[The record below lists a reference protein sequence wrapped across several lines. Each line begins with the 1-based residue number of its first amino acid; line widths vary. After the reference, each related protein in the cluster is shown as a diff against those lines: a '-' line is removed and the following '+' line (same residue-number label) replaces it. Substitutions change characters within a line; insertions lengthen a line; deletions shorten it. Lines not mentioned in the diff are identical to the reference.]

1 MIILSLDE
9 KKGMLKVKIESDED
23 LWLLDLIISEND
35 VVYAQTTREIKSKTG
50 SKSKRLP
57 MFLGVRVKKTE
68 YHPFTNRLRI
78 TGIVIHGPE
87 EFGLHGHYHTL
98 SISPGYEVT
107 IVKEKGISKSM
118 LKKIKISEKMRFKV
132 AIASIDYEDFCLAIA
147 RAHGVKVISTK
158 AMQLPGKADA
168 AREKILEE
176 KVNSIANEIVETL
189 ISENIK
195 NIVVTGPGFLKGKL
209 AKTIKEVLKSKGV
222 SVNVIVGHSSTGG
235 IKGVFET
242 TKSETIRKVIKT
254 FELAEK
260 EKLFEEVMKN
270 LSLNTGKVA
279 LGINEVMKA
288 AELGAIEY
296 LLILDRTL
304 KDLASGLSE
313 VLEKIL
319 SNVEKYN
326 GKIKIYTIHHEAGIQ
341 LKALGGIAA
350 LLRYSLKYKEE

>member
-1 MIILSLDE
+1 
-9 KKGMLKVKIESDED
+9 
-23 LWLLDLIISEND
+23 
-35 VVYAQTTREIKSKTG
+35 
-50 SKSKRLP
+50 
-57 MFLGVRVKKTE
+57 
-68 YHPFTNRLRI
+68 
-78 TGIVIHGPE
+78 
-87 EFGLHGHYHTL
+87 
-98 SISPGYEVT
+98 
-107 IVKEKGISKSM
+107 
-118 LKKIKISEKMRFKV
+118 
-132 AIASIDYEDFCLAIA
+132 
-147 RAHGVKVISTK
+147 
-158 AMQLPGKADA
+158 MQLPGKADA

-195 NIVVTGPGFLKGKL
+195 NIVVSGPGFLKEKL
-209 AKTIKEVLKSKGV
+209 AKTIKEILKLKGV

-235 IKGVFET
+235 VKGVFET
-242 TKSETIRKVIKT
+242 TKSETIRKVIKA

-296 LLILDRTL
+296 LLVLDRTL
-304 KDLASGLSE
+304 KDLASGSSG

-326 GKIKIYTIHHEAGIQ
+326 GKIPNKKEVLIKLPGVKEYTANAMLIFSYNYDLPLVDTNTLRLIKRLFGLNKTLPPHNQQITNI
-341 LKALGGIAA
+341 IA
-350 LLRYSLKYKEE
+350 SLIPKGKSKEFNLAMLDLASTVCTAKNPKCHLCPLYNLCEYHMNTIIEER

>member
-23 LWLLDLIISEND
+23 LWLLDIITSEND
-35 VVYAQTTREIKSKTG
+35 VVYAQTTREVKSRTG
-50 SKSKRLP
+50 GKSKRLP
-57 MFLGVRVKKTE
+57 MFLGVKVKKTE

-78 TGIVIHGPE
+78 TGIVVHGPE

-118 LKKIKISEKMRFKV
+118 LKKIEISERIRFKV

-147 RAHGVKVISTK
+147 HAHGVKIVSTK
-158 AMQLPGKADA
+158 ALQLPGKADES
-168 AREKILEE
+168 REKILEE
-176 KVNSIANEIVETL
+176 KIDSIANEIVKVL

-195 NIVVTGPGFLKGKL
+195 NAIISGPGFLKEKL
-209 AKTIKEVLKSKGV
+209 AKTVKEVLKLKGA
-222 SVNVIVGHSSTGG
+222 NANIVIGHSSTGG
-235 IKGVFET
+235 VKGVFET
-242 TKSETIRKVIKT
+242 TKSKTIRNVIKA
-254 FELAEK
+254 FELTEK

-304 KDLASGLSE
+304 KDLASGSSE

-319 SNVEKYN
+319 NNIEKYN

-350 LLRYSLKYKEE
+350 LLRYSLKYKGE